1 MVIVFRNVT
10 ERKINELALIEA
22 EKKFRTIFENT
33 KEGIYRSTLNGQ
45 LVLVNPS
52 MVKMFEYESEKQ
64 MLQYIQNIGQQL
76 YVNQSD
82 RENIIFQLKK
92 EGIIKE
98 YEFQARTFTGKTIW
112 IIVNAHNVY
121 DDRGEVAYL
130 EGTTTDITQRKTD
143 QERLRNHF
151 EILNKYAFIN
161 SHEVRA
167 HVATMLGL
175 MNLSFS
181 QFISEEEKGQVLQ
194 HLYDETSKLDLV
206 IRNLSELIGSGDR

>member
-1 MVIVFRNVT
+1 
-10 ERKINELALIEA
+10 
-22 EKKFRTIFENT
+22 
-33 KEGIYRSTLNGQ
+33 
-45 LVLVNPS
+45 

-64 MLQYIQNIGQQL
+64 MLQHIQNIGRQL

-82 RENIIFQLKK
+82 RENIISQLKRQ
-92 EGIIKE
+92 GIIKD

-121 DDRGEVAYL
+121 DENGDVAYL

-181 QFISEEEKGQVLQ
+181 EYISEDEKGQVMQ